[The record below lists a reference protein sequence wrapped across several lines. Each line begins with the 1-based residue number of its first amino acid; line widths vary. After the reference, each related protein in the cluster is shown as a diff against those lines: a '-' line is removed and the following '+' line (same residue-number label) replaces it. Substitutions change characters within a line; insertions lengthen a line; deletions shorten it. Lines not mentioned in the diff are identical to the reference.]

1 MVTYI
6 YFVKCPNCED
16 EHFDFFDEAKEFAL
30 SCLSKKPI
38 ITQTEVCRNDFGE
51 CTDHSDLGTV
61 WSWEDMMKDT
71 EEDSAQ
77 LTFSKDDLKT
87 DYNPDNDPEFQDDDF
102 FAVNNE
108 EESTDTLTEAKR
120 DPFHEAIFEAIDYL
134 TEFEHI
140 FPVPENI
147 GAHTWGELKD
157 DINYGLSS
165 DFEIAEII
173 MEYLDKDLAIGKKH
187 PEIFEDDPQSELTL
201 ETYNRLKRAYDRAVA
216 DYKATHAEDFEESCG
231 RKPIPEDMTIEQ
243 LVETMEENEDTVECA
258 GCEELFPKDECSHK
272 EGIGYLCGDCED
284 RVVKCTWCDE
294 LYDRSECRKEV
305 DLGWL
310 CDRCQAGI
318 MSRGEPLT
326 FRENDYWD
334 FLDEKL
340 DIDFSNCVSASD
352 HEIWGVTHEKDNM
365 YKAVLLKRYENVSFS
380 DCDECDRIHEEMY
393 DIDGL
398 FLFTFGKDGKPTVN
412 SWNVDL
418 LRRLG
423 PIDVGFDDIRY
434 EDALAKVFNKSASG
448 LEEATEEFINDPP
461 TNLDEGYQELLNKKV
476 EIYYPELK
484 YTFVTNMDRITDVL
498 VDIVTDEDVQD
509 LTAGKY
515 ETVDEICSIKPDM
528 WTPFLESYCEVLYDL
543 HEEEV
548 NKALY
553 EDAVEAME
561 SGESS
566 EDEGPGGGAFASWDD
581 FNHWKNGDLR

>member
-71 EEDSAQ
+71 EEDPAQ

-134 TEFEHI
+134 TEFDHI

-147 GAHTWGELKD
+147 GAHTWKELKD

-201 ETYNRLKRAYDRAVA
+201 ETYNRLKRAYDRAVD
-216 DYKATHAEDFEESCG
+216 DYKAAHAEDFEESLTEKISKVQQDYLSRRKTMTKEEFAERLEAEDEILIFTGDPREAGIRG
-231 RKPIPEDMTIEQ
+231 RDYFAAKVDGKYEVSFWDETYEDDFTDSEVAETFDNIDELWAYMVDFMEDDDFNPEYNYLAEACERQPIPEDMTIEQ

-258 GCEELFPKDECSHK
+258 GC
-272 EGIGYLCGDCED
+272 
-284 RVVKCTWCDE
+284 
-294 LYDRSECRKEV
+294 
-305 DLGWL
+305 
-310 CDRCQAGI
+310 
-318 MSRGEPLT
+318 
-326 FRENDYWD
+326 
-334 FLDEKL
+334 
-340 DIDFSNCVSASD
+340 
-352 HEIWGVTHEKDNM
+352 
-365 YKAVLLKRYENVSFS
+365 
-380 DCDECDRIHEEMY
+380 
-393 DIDGL
+393 
-398 FLFTFGKDGKPTVN
+398 
-412 SWNVDL
+412 
-418 LRRLG
+418 
-423 PIDVGFDDIRY
+423 
-434 EDALAKVFNKSASG
+434 
-448 LEEATEEFINDPP
+448 
-461 TNLDEGYQELLNKKV
+461 
-476 EIYYPELK
+476 
-484 YTFVTNMDRITDVL
+484 
-498 VDIVTDEDVQD
+498 
-509 LTAGKY
+509 
-515 ETVDEICSIKPDM
+515 
-528 WTPFLESYCEVLYDL
+528 
-543 HEEEV
+543 
-548 NKALY
+548 
-553 EDAVEAME
+553 
-561 SGESS
+561 
-566 EDEGPGGGAFASWDD
+566 
-581 FNHWKNGDLR
+581 